1 MPHLF
6 YLIGP
11 PASGK
16 RTIGQLL
23 ERQTGAVLLDNHLWS
38 DPIFR
43 ACGVTGHHELPAGL
57 SPLREQVRLA
67 VLQAAELAPAQV
79 SHIFT
84 HYLTAEAREQE
95 TFGSLA
101 ALAKARGAVFT
112 PVVLTCQR
120 EELARRIN
128 RPERQDRLKLKNPA
142 LLASLLDTRG
152 TFTAPADVP
161 VLDTT
166 SLEPEAAARQVAA
179 LAGLLASADLPSS
192 GRHIC

>member
-57 SPLREQVRLA
+57 GPLREQVRLA
-67 VLQAAELAPAQV
+67 VMEAAKLAPVSV

-84 HYLTAEAREQE
+84 NYLTSEAKEEE
-95 TFGSLA
+95 TYGSLS
-101 ALAKARGAVFT
+101 ALAKARGAVFV
-112 PVVLTCQR
+112 PVVLTCDR

-128 RPERQDRLKLKNPA
+128 RPERQDRLKLKSA
-142 LLASLLDTRG
+142 ELLATLLDTRG
-152 TFTAPADVP
+152 AFGAPPGVP

-166 SLEPEAAARQVAA
+166 ELGPAAAAQHIAA
-179 LAGLLASADLPSS
+179 LAGFSDWED
-192 GRHIC
+192 

>member
-43 ACGVTGHHELPAGL
+43 ACGVTGHHALPAGL
-57 SPLREQVRLA
+57 GPLREQVRLA
-67 VLQAAELAPAQV
+67 VMAVARLALPSV

-84 HYLTAEAREQE
+84 NYLTAEAKEQD
-95 TFGSLA
+95 TFGSMAELA
-101 ALAKARGAVFT
+101 QARGAVFV
-112 PVVLTCQR
+112 PVVLTCDR
-120 EELARRIN
+120 EELARRID
-128 RPERQDRLKLKNPA
+128 RPERQDRLKLKNPE
-142 LLASLLDTRG
+142 LLATLLDTRG
-152 TFTAPADVP
+152 AFGAPAGVP

-166 SLEPEAAARQVAA
+166 ELRPEAAAQRIAA
-179 LAGLLASADLPSS
+179 FG
-192 GRHIC
+192 GWKI

>member
-1 MPHLF
+1 MNDQRFSSACILPPMPHLF

-43 ACGVTGHHELPAGL
+43 ACGVTGHHDLPAGL

-67 VLQAAELAPAQV
+67 VMAAAALAPAHV

-84 HYLTAEAREQE
+84 NYLTAEAKEQD
-95 TFGSLA
+95 TYRSLSE
-101 ALAKARGAVFT
+101 LARARGAVFV
-112 PVVLTCQR
+112 PVVLTCDR
-120 EELARRIN
+120 EELAQRIN
-128 RPERQDRLKLKNPA
+128 RPERQDRLKLKNPE
-142 LLASLLDTRG
+142 LLAALLDTRG
-152 TFTAPADVP
+152 AFGAPAGVP
-161 VLDTT
+161 VMDTT
-166 SLEPEAAARQVAA
+166 ELEPEAAARQIAA
-179 LAGLLASADLPSS
+179 LAGL
-192 GRHIC
+192 